1 MGGATDAGAEEVGV
15 GGLELDLET
24 VFAAE
29 LCEWGGGGTEDT
41 GVGVFGVEGYDEALA
56 ECLGELFGGLFT
68 GTADDEACHG
78 CVRWVGEHLTDGKFA
93 VGEGLVVVSNGRL
106 DGGVVGVKRL
116 DEDATSLLAAA
127 GSAGYLGDEVEG
139 SFGGAEVG
147 EMEGRVGVD
156 DAYEGDVGEVE
167 PLGDHL
173 GAEEDLDVAVFE
185 ERQGAFVGAA

>member
-1 MGGATDAGAEEVGV
+1 MAGWSG
-15 GGLELDLET
+15 
-24 VFAAE
+24 F
-29 LCEWGGGGTEDT
+29 
-41 GVGVFGVEGYDEALA
+41 
-56 ECLGELFGGLFT
+56 
-68 GTADDEACHG
+68 
-78 CVRWVGEHLTDGKFA
+78 
-93 VGEGLVVVSNGRL
+93 
-106 DGGVVGVKRL
+106 KRL

-173 GAEEDLDVAVFE
+173 GAEEDLDVAVLE